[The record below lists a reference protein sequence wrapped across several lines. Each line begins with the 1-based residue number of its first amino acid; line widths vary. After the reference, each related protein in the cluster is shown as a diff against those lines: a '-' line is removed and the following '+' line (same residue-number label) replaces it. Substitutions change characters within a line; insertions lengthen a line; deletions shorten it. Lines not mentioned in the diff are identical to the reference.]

1 MQLLHCGSWQMVIKK
16 ADYDSLV
23 MMIYVSYKGLIVY
36 KLSFKNRSDW
46 HTEVKV
52 L

>member
-1 MQLLHCGSWQMVIKK
+1 MVIKK

-36 KLSFKNRSDW
+36 KLSFKNRSD
-46 HTEVKV
+46 TEVKV

>member
-1 MQLLHCGSWQMVIKK
+1 MVIKK

-23 MMIYVSYKGLIVY
+23 MMMYVSYRGLIVY
-36 KLSFKNRSDW
+36 KLSSKNISDW
-46 HTEVKV
+46 HTEVKA